1 MTATEQEESIPGG
14 KKKLVFNEPM
24 PSEIRRAL
32 VHEARAKDVRI
43 NDVAGEA
50 LASYFNLEWEPSGQR
65 YRVERTKVDKVKVPE
80 ELWRRIREEALL
92 HPNATMR
99 GVVLSV
105 LQEHFELGLIIPRTR
120 KPRSRKEKQ

>member
-1 MTATEQEESIPGG
+1 MAEEKAITDG
-14 KKKLVFNEPM
+14 KKKLVYNEPM
-24 PSEIRRAL
+24 PTPIRRAL
-32 VHEARAKDVRI
+32 VRAARARDVRI

-50 LASYFNLEWEPSGQR
+50 LASYFNLKWEPSGQR
-65 YRVERTKVDKVKVPE
+65 YRVERARVDKIKVPE

-105 LQEHFELGLIIPRTR
+105 LQEHFELGLIMPRTR
-120 KPRSRKEKQ
+120 KPRTRKEKQ